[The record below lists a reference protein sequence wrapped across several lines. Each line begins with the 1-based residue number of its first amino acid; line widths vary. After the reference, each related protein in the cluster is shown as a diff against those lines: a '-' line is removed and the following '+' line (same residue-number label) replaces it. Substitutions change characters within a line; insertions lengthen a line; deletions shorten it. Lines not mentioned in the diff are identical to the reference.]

1 MSGDTS
7 EEVGTLRDR
16 RELYDLALKYARAAD
31 RRDYEL
37 FESIFTADIR
47 IARYSDP
54 NPGPG
59 ELVFEMTGLET
70 TLKGMARLESYEVTT
85 HLVANQLALV
95 DGDRASGET
104 YCLAHHI
111 STRDGVRQN
120 YTMAIRYQD
129 RFVRRAGA
137 WKFEERVLLV
147 DWERHQPLRA
157 ERAAGLD

>member
-7 EEVGTLRDR
+7 EAVKTLCDR

-31 RRDYEL
+31 RRDYKL
-37 FESIFTADIR
+37 FESIFTPDIR
-47 IARYSDP
+47 IARYS
-54 NPGPG
+54 GPDADSG
-59 ELVFEMTGLET
+59 ELVFEMKGLET

-85 HLVANQLALV
+85 HLVANQLAQI

-129 RFVRRAGA
+129 RFVRQDGA

-157 ERAAGLD
+157 DRAAGLD